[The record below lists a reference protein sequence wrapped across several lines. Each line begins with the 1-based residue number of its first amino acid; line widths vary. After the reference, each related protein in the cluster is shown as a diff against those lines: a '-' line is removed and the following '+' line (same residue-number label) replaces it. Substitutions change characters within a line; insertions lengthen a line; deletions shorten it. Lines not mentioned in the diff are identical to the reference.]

1 MIKTLRLSIALL
13 LSLAAIAAVG
23 FVAYKLFFKE
33 KDAVSVEASKI
44 ADIKTL
50 AELCTMEIYTDMP
63 VKGNIGSKHFF
74 ARQTLQGSISFDL
87 DSLSY
92 NEGADTITISLPKE
106 KVELL
111 ESTLD
116 GSFRV
121 IDTWNTDFF
130 SSPALSNTEETKIK
144 RIARAKAIA
153 SMYADGTVA
162 KARSEA
168 KQRLSEFMRIVY
180 HLPVIVNDSTPKGS
194 NYHSYVRE
202 VK

>member
-1 MIKTLRLSIALL
+1 M
-13 LSLAAIAAVG
+13 
-23 FVAYKLFFKE
+23 
-33 KDAVSVEASKI
+33 
-44 ADIKTL
+44 
-50 AELCTMEIYTDMP
+50 
-63 VKGNIGSKHFF
+63 
-74 ARQTLQGSISFDL
+74 
-87 DSLSY
+87 
-92 NEGADTITISLPKE
+92 
-106 KVELL
+106 ELL

-121 IDTWNTDFF
+121 IDTWNTDLF
-130 SSPALSNTEETKIK
+130 SSPALSNSEETEIK

-162 KARSEA
+162 KARNEA

-180 HLPVIVNDSTPKGS
+180 HLPVIVNDSTPKGA